1 MTLLT
6 QPPLIVPIENV
17 EYEIDEK
24 SNTVTIW
31 SHDVE
36 IMNEIDVEDLE
47 YNKYFY
53 DLAAT
58 YEDAKEIA
66 QHLVGFE
73 IKRIKRQIWHK
84 QNEIQEL
91 NEVINDLQRT
101 VQAFKNKPSDV

>member
-1 MTLLT
+1 M
-6 QPPLIVPIENV
+6 ESNG
-17 EYEIDEK
+17 EIG
-24 SNTVTIW
+24 
-31 SHDVE
+31 
-36 IMNEIDVEDLE
+36 LE
-47 YNKYFY
+47 SFQHSKYFY

-84 QNEIQEL
+84 QNEIKEP